1 MRNRMKVLIVYD
13 SKTGNTEKMAHAVA
27 EGVKREGVEVDIRK
41 VEEASV
47 DKLLGADALHSRARR
62 VSKWSST
69 RH

>member
-1 MRNRMKVLIVYD
+1 
-13 SKTGNTEKMAHAVA
+13 
-27 EGVKREGVEVDIRK
+27 VKREGVEVDIRK